1 MDLKQKTIFDI
12 LNDITFNKVK
22 WEEQDQKQVQT
33 YMLNRWLSMSDEYL
47 DIIAYCQPT
56 TDLLTPELYYK
67 FYVDLLPKRKFF
79 TKYISGKKESSYSEP
94 LLIFLCQRLELG
106 IKEVEEMLM
115 FLTKEQIREYI
126 RSFGYD
132 DKKMKQEFSI

>member
-1 MDLKQKTIFDI
+1 MKANKTIFDI

-22 WEEQDQKQVQT
+22 WEDQDQKQVQT

-94 LLIFLCQRLELG
+94 LLIFLCERLELG
-106 IKEVEEMLM
+106 IEEVEEMLM
-115 FLTKEQIREYI
+115 FLTKEELREYI

-132 DKKMKQEFSI
+132 DKKMKKDFNL